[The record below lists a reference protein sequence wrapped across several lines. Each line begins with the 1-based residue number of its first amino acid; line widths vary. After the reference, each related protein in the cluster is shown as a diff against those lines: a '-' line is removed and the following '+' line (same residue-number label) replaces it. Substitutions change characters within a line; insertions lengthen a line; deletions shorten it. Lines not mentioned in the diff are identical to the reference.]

1 MSTGQKDN
9 GQEANGCMEWSS
21 QQGGHISFSTI
32 LGKGLGAAMCSKG
45 GKVPRCP
52 SALQRAPRCSLG
64 EGGGG
69 AKAGGQFPE
78 ARALSQ
84 KGRGLCADPRWLGAG
99 RARKTMSPGR
109 AGIKEMRTQM
119 EWDLSAKSGR
129 GPRRPPGVRGGPCL
143 AA

>member
-1 MSTGQKDN
+1 MLKG
-9 GQEANGCMEWSS
+9 W
-21 QQGGHISFSTI
+21 QG
-32 LGKGLGAAMCSKG
+32 A
-45 GKVPRCP
+45 KVPERLAE
-52 SALQRAPRCSLG
+52 SSTLLSG
-64 EGGGG
+64 GGGGG

-129 GPRRPPGVRGGPCL
+129 GPRRPPDVRGGPCL